1 MFGGVYG
8 KLSEERTWQQPCRN
22 LVLFYPNVG
31 PGKGFNEVSWPGPI
45 SFPLISHDFQ
55 YPLSP
60 FFAPQDS
67 VVLVGACDS
76 EMGALFLVSA
86 LSPYNNCQWLTLLC
100 AVHSPS
106 WDTLSLGCCAQPLL
120 GHPVLRLSG
129 DHYAGGGQNQDTQLP
144 MWGCHLCRFGSAPF
158 I

>member
-86 LSPYNNCQWLTLLC
+86 VSPLQQLPMAYPAL
-100 AVHSPS
+100 
-106 WDTLSLGCCAQPLL
+106 CCAQPFL
-120 GHPVLRLSG
+120 GHLVLGLLCTAL
-129 DHYAGGGQNQDTQLP
+129 AGTP
-144 MWGCHLCRFGSAPF
+144 CP
-158 I
+158 